1 MKYIHI
7 INFLLT
13 NNLTHLKG
21 GWQAEVA
28 NNKKINFYQLLK
40 LFVKPIFNKKEYLF
54 WWRLAN
60 EMSICG
66 NKKQKEIAHK
76 IQKN

>member
-13 NNLTHLKG
+13 NDLTHLKG

-40 LFVKPIFNKKEYLF
+40 LFVKPICNKKEYLF
-54 WWRLAN
+54 W
-60 EMSICG
+60 
-66 NKKQKEIAHK
+66 
-76 IQKN
+76 